1 MSDLVGL
8 KFPVAAHHRLIC
20 DVGRRNEAAMK
31 WHLRGLSVWKVKW
44 SELIEAETRSAVSI

>member
-1 MSDLVGL
+1 MSDLGEL

-31 WHLRGLSVWKVKW
+31 WHLRGTTGSTPSDTVGL
-44 SELIEAETRSAVSI
+44 TQ